1 MFGIRLPSSR
11 RCITYFFRQIL
22 KSVKFLNIDSKFELK
37 FSNFIALKI
46 IFRPPP
52 PGNPCLTGAHE
63 CSENAYCQVSNYG
76 DLSYNRK
83 FLPYECICKGWSTI
97 IFLILLNYY
106 WNRYSTI
113 RKKILKGVATT
124 VGQLTKILAQKEL
137 IFAIEK
143 MLFVIMMGSR
153 LFMPDQK

>member
-1 MFGIRLPSSR
+1 MYNALSPANFEIS
-11 RCITYFFRQIL
+11 QIF
-22 KSVKFLNIDSKFELK
+22 KYIDSKYSIESKNSIDSKFELK

-52 PGNPCLTGAHE
+52 PENPCLTGAHE

-97 IFLILLNYY
+97 IF
-106 WNRYSTI
+106 
-113 RKKILKGVATT
+113 
-124 VGQLTKILAQKEL
+124 
-137 IFAIEK
+137 
-143 MLFVIMMGSR
+143 
-153 LFMPDQK
+153 